1 MPVSS
6 ETLRREV
13 EGYLSDRF
21 GLPSSLFA
29 SAQFAETRD
38 GEIWVSTD
46 TPAGLRTRRPPGLR
60 ALRRTPSGLKPTS
73 AFLVS
78 VGPYVITSRVSVEE
92 DELRSLLL
100 GQRAVCPHSDGYVA
114 LTHGGDVLGCAL
126 VADGTVHAL
135 IPTGRRR
142 ELLDVFGAS
151 SPGQSPEV

>member
-1 MPVSS
+1 LRASS

-13 EGYLSDRF
+13 EGYLSARF

-29 SAQFAETRD
+29 SAQFTETGD

-46 TPAGLRTRRPPGLR
+46 MPAGIRTRRPPGLR

-78 VGPYVITSRVSVEE
+78 VGPYVTASRVSVEE
-92 DELRSLLL
+92 DGRRSLLL
-100 GQRAVCPHSDGYVA
+100 GQRAACPHSDGYVA
-114 LTHGGDVLGCAL
+114 LTHRGDVLGCAL

-142 ELLDVFGAS
+142 ELLGILDA
-151 SPGQSPEV
+151 